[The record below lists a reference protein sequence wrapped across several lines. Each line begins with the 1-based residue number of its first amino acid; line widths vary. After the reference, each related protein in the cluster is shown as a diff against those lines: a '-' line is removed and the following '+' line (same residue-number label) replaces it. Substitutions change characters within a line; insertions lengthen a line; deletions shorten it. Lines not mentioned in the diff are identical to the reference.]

1 MADDVREILTEGELV
16 DITTTGRKTGEARR
30 IEIRLHV
37 LDGRFYLSG
46 RPGNPRSWLANMAAN
61 PEMTLHLKQ
70 AIVRDV
76 PSTAALVISDADERR
91 RVFAL
96 MLERE
101 ERMSHVDVDVWA
113 ATAPLV
119 ELTPV

>member
-16 DITTTGRKTGEARR
+16 DITTTGRKSGEARR

-76 PSTAALVISDADERR
+76 PSTAAVISDADERR

>member
-16 DITTTGRKTGEARR
+16 DITTTGRKSGEARR

-46 RPGNPRSWLANMAAN
+46 RPGNPRSWLANMAAH

-76 PSTAALVISDADERR
+76 PSTAAVISDADERR

-119 ELTPV
+119 ELTPA

>member
-1 MADDVREILTEGELV
+1 MAEDIRTLLKIDEVV
-16 DITTTGRKTGEARR
+16 DITTTGRKSGQARR

-37 LDGRFYLSG
+37 LDGRLYLTG
-46 RPGNPRSWLANMAAN
+46 RPGMPRIWLANMATN
-61 PEMTLHLKQ
+61 PEMTIHLKQ
-70 AIVRDV
+70 SIVRDV
-76 PSTAALVISDADERR
+76 PSAASVITDMDERR

-113 ATAPLV
+113 ATAPLA

>member
-1 MADDVREILTEGELV
+1 MADDVRETLTVGELV
-16 DITTTGRKTGEARR
+16 DITTTGRKSGEARR

-37 LDGRFYLSG
+37 LDSRFYLSG
-46 RPGNPRSWLANMAAN
+46 RPGMPRSWLANMAAN

-76 PSTAALVISDADERR
+76 PSTASVIADADERR

-119 ELTPV
+119 ELTPA

>member
-1 MADDVREILTEGELV
+1 MTDNVQDLPTVGELV
-16 DITTTGRKTGEARR
+16 DITTTGRKSGEARR

-46 RPGNPRSWLANMAAN
+46 RPGNPRSWLANMAAH

-76 PSTAALVISDADERR
+76 PSTAAVISDADERR

>member
-1 MADDVREILTEGELV
+1 MADDVREMLTEGELV
-16 DITTTGRKTGEARR
+16 DITTTGRKSGEARR

-46 RPGNPRSWLANMAAN
+46 RPGNPRSWLANMAAH

-76 PSTAALVISDADERR
+76 PLTAAVISDADERR

-119 ELTPV
+119 ELTPA

>member
-1 MADDVREILTEGELV
+1 MADDVREILTVGELV
-16 DITTTGRKTGEARR
+16 DITTTGRKSGEARR

-46 RPGNPRSWLANMAAN
+46 RPGNPRSWLANMADN

-76 PSTAALVISDADERR
+76 PLTAAVISDADERR

>member
-1 MADDVREILTEGELV
+1 MADDVREILTVGELV
-16 DITTTGRKTGEARR
+16 DITTTGRKSGEARR

-46 RPGNPRSWLANMAAN
+46 RPGNPRSWLANMAAH

-76 PSTAALVISDADERR
+76 PSTAAVISDADERR

-119 ELTPV
+119 ELTPA

>member
-46 RPGNPRSWLANMAAN
+46 RPGNPRSWLANMADN

-76 PSTAALVISDADERR
+76 PSTAAVISDADERR

>member
-1 MADDVREILTEGELV
+1 MADDVRETLTVGELV

-46 RPGNPRSWLANMAAN
+46 RPGMPRSWLANMAAN

-76 PSTAALVISDADERR
+76 PFTATVISDADERK

-119 ELTPV
+119 ELTPA

>member
-1 MADDVREILTEGELV
+1 MTDNVQDLPTVGELV

-46 RPGNPRSWLANMAAN
+46 RPGMPRSWLANMAAN

-76 PSTAALVISDADERR
+76 PSTASVIADADERR

-101 ERMSHVDVDVWA
+101 ERMSQVDVDVWS

-119 ELTPV
+119 ELTPA

>member
-16 DITTTGRKTGEARR
+16 DITTTGRKSGEARR

-37 LDGRFYLSG
+37 LDGQFYLSG

-76 PSTAALVISDADERR
+76 PSTAAVISDADERR

>member
-1 MADDVREILTEGELV
+1 MTDNVQNLPTEGELV
-16 DITTTGRKTGEARR
+16 DITTTGRKSGEARR

-46 RPGNPRSWLANMAAN
+46 RPGMPRSWLANMAAN

-76 PSTAALVISDADERR
+76 PSAAALVTDADERR

-119 ELTPV
+119 ELTPA

>member
-16 DITTTGRKTGEARR
+16 DITTTGRKSGEARR

-76 PSTAALVISDADERR
+76 PSTAAVISDADERR

-101 ERMSHVDVDVWA
+101 ARMSHVDVETWA

-119 ELTPV
+119 ELTPA

>member
-16 DITTTGRKTGEARR
+16 DITTTGRKSGEARR

-76 PSTAALVISDADERR
+76 PSTAAVISDADERK

>member
-1 MADDVREILTEGELV
+1 MTDNVQDLPTVGELV

-46 RPGNPRSWLANMAAN
+46 RPGNPRSWLANMAAH

-70 AIVRDV
+70 AIVQDV
-76 PSTAALVISDADERR
+76 PSTAALVTDADERK

-101 ERMSHVDVDVWA
+101 ERMSHVDVDVWS

-119 ELTPV
+119 ELTPA

>member
-61 PEMTLHLKQ
+61 PEMTIHLKQ

-76 PSTAALVISDADERR
+76 PSTAAVISDADERR

-101 ERMSHVDVDVWA
+101 ERMSHVDVETWA

>member
-16 DITTTGRKTGEARR
+16 DITTTGRKSGEARR

-76 PSTAALVISDADERR
+76 PSTAAVISDADERR

-113 ATAPLV
+113 ATAALV
-119 ELTPV
+119 ELTPA

>member
-61 PEMTLHLKQ
+61 PEMTIHLKQ

-76 PSTAALVISDADERR
+76 PSTAAVISDADERR

>member
-1 MADDVREILTEGELV
+1 MADDVREILTMGELV
-16 DITTTGRKTGEARR
+16 DITTTGRKSGEARR

-46 RPGNPRSWLANMAAN
+46 RPGMPRSWLANMAAH

-70 AIVRDV
+70 AIVQDV
-76 PSTAALVISDADERR
+76 PLTATVISDADERK

-119 ELTPV
+119 ELMPV

>member
-1 MADDVREILTEGELV
+1 MFRTLTEGELV
-16 DITTTGRKTGEARR
+16 DITTTGRKSGEARR

-46 RPGNPRSWLANMAAN
+46 RPGNAPQLAGQHGRN

-76 PSTAALVISDADERR
+76 PSTASVISDADERK

-119 ELTPV
+119 ELTPA

>member
-16 DITTTGRKTGEARR
+16 DITTTGRKSGEARR

-46 RPGNPRSWLANMAAN
+46 RPGAPRSWLANMAAN
-61 PEMTLHLKQ
+61 PEMTIHLKQ

-76 PSTAALVISDADERR
+76 PSTAAVISDADERR

-101 ERMSHVDVDVWA
+101 ERMSHVDVETWA

>member
-1 MADDVREILTEGELV
+1 MADDVRDLLTEGEVV
-16 DITTTGRKTGEARR
+16 DITTTGRKSGEARR

-46 RPGNPRSWLANMAAN
+46 RPGNPRSWLANMAAH

-70 AIVRDV
+70 AIVREV
-76 PSTAALVISDADERR
+76 PLTAAVISDADERR

-119 ELTPV
+119 ELTPA

>member
-61 PEMTLHLKQ
+61 PEMTIHLKQ

-76 PSTAALVISDADERR
+76 HLTAAVISDADERR

-101 ERMSHVDVDVWA
+101 ARMSHVDVDVWA

>member
-61 PEMTLHLKQ
+61 PEMTIHLKQ

-76 PSTAALVISDADERR
+76 PSTAAVISDADERR

-119 ELTPV
+119 ELTPA

>member
-1 MADDVREILTEGELV
+1 MADDVRELLTEGELA
-16 DITTTGRKTGEARR
+16 DITTTGRKSGEARR

-46 RPGNPRSWLANMAAN
+46 RPGNPRSWLANMAAH

-76 PSTAALVISDADERR
+76 PLTAAVISDADERR

>member
-16 DITTTGRKTGEARR
+16 DITTTGRKSGEARR

-76 PSTAALVISDADERR
+76 PSTAAVISDADERR

-119 ELTPV
+119 ELTPA

>member
-61 PEMTLHLKQ
+61 PEMTIHLKQ

-76 PSTAALVISDADERR
+76 PSTASVISDADERR

>member
-1 MADDVREILTEGELV
+1 M
-16 DITTTGRKTGEARR
+16 
-30 IEIRLHV
+30 
-37 LDGRFYLSG
+37 
-46 RPGNPRSWLANMAAN
+46 
-61 PEMTLHLKQ
+61 Q
-70 AIVRDV
+70 
-76 PSTAALVISDADERR
+76 DERR

-119 ELTPV
+119 ELTPA

>member
-1 MADDVREILTEGELV
+1 MADDVREILTVGELV

-30 IEIRLHV
+30 VEIRLHV

-46 RPGNPRSWLANMAAN
+46 RPGMPRSWLANMAAN

-76 PSTAALVISDADERR
+76 PTTASVITDADERR

-119 ELTPV
+119 ELTPA

>member
-16 DITTTGRKTGEARR
+16 DITTTGRKSGEARR

-70 AIVRDV
+70 AIMRDV
-76 PSTAALVISDADERR
+76 PSTAAVISDADERR

-101 ERMSHVDVDVWA
+101 ERMSHVDVETWA